1 MRKGLIVFA
10 AGAFLGLLI
19 FGCGGKPQG
28 GTTQTPPANVQTP
41 PATGGTTVPKTPDLA
56 AGKKVFE
63 TYCVTCHGTS
73 GKGDGPAGKALNPPP
88 RDFTSVKVMA
98 GFTDDQLK
106 EIIKNGKGDMPPW
119 GSTLKDEDITNVL
132 SYIRHFG
139 RVAS

>member
-10 AGAFLGLLI
+10 AGALLGLLI
-19 FGCGGKPQG
+19 LGCGGKPQG
-28 GTTQTPPANVQTP
+28 GTTQKPPATVQTP
-41 PATGGTTVPKTPDLA
+41 PATGGTTVPNPPDPA

-63 TYCVTCHGTS
+63 TYCVTCHGTG

-88 RDFTSVKVMA
+88 RDFTNVKMMA

-106 EIIKNGKGDMPPW
+106 GIIKNGKGGMPPW

-132 SYIRHFG
+132 SYLRHFG
-139 RVAS
+139 RAAS